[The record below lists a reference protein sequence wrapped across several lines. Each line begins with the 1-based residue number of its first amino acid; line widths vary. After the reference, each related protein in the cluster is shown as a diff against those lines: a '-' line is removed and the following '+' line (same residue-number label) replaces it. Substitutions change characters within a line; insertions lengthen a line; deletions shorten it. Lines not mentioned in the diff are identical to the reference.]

1 VRQLESSYKL
11 CILSLGEI
19 RLNSS
24 HNFSIIYVI
33 LKETIYNIQAIFSAT
48 SKNMKMAVDG

>member
-1 VRQLESSYKL
+1 MRQLESSYKL